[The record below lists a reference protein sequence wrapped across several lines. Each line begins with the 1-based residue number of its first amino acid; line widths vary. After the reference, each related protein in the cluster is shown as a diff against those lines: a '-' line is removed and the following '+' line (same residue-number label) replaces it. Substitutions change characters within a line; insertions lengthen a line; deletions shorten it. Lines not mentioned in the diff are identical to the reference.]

1 MESWGKRLKSLRLSK
16 TIKLSQN
23 DLARAANVSPEYVGK
38 IERGEVTNVG
48 TEVVDALAKAL
59 AVAPSFLLY
68 GVSSETRP
76 ENAFDAP
83 EYEPYDLPVVGLA
96 RAGKEGF
103 FDDQG
108 FPVGEGFRKIHRPYT
123 VKDPNAYAV
132 QIDGDSMSPRVYKG
146 DIVIVTP
153 SHEVKNGD
161 LAIARLNTGEVMLKE
176 VRFQEPLVILTSV
189 NPSHDPIAV
198 KKKDLD
204 FLHRVVMIKTK

>member
-1 MESWGKRLKSLRLSK
+1 MEFWGKRLKNLRVSK
-16 TIKLSQN
+16 DPKLSQS
-23 DLARAANVSPEYVGK
+23 DLARSADVSNEYVGK
-38 IERGEVTNVG
+38 IERGDVTNVG
-48 TEVVDALAKAL
+48 TEVVEALAKAL
-59 AVAPSFLLY
+59 GVEPSYLLY
-68 GVSSETRP
+68 GVAAEPRP
-76 ENAFDAP
+76 QNAFDAP

-161 LAIARLNTGEVMLKE
+161 LAVARLKSGEVMLKE
-176 VRFQEPLVILTSV
+176 VRFQDPLVILTSV
-189 NPSHDPIAV
+189 NPAHEPIAV
-198 KKKDLD
+198 RKKDLD